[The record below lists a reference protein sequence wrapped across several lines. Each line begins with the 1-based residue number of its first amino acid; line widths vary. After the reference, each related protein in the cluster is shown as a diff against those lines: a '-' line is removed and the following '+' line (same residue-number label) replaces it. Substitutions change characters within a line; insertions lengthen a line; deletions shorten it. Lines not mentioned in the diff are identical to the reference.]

1 MIFGRE
7 RPFRQRFKYYKTLK
21 AKLFL
26 IWKELRQKAWITL
39 LRLIYAR
46 ILMTR
51 KNGSQI
57 CIQNELYLFK
67 INDIIWFGSPGE
79 PFSTYQKQLIQLVPE
94 KKAFFNSMANDSSGY
109 IFPWKF
115 YAVGGYGPL
124 SGMICC
130 LGKNSLRFL
139 KPNWPNCCNQP
150 VKPKEFND
158 LR

>member
-7 RPFRQRFKYYKTLK
+7 RQFRQRFKYYKTLK

-57 CIQNELYLFK
+57 CIQER
-67 INDIIWFGSPGE
+67 II
-79 PFSTYQKQLIQLVPE
+79 
-94 KKAFFNSMANDSSGY
+94 
-109 IFPWKF
+109 
-115 YAVGGYGPL
+115 
-124 SGMICC
+124 
-130 LGKNSLRFL
+130 SL
-139 KPNWPNCCNQP
+139 
-150 VKPKEFND
+150 
-158 LR
+158 